1 MAETQ
6 RLLQKDIRTKRC
18 IEFSPSVEK
27 TSAQIHAAGQHR
39 RSLDFNVVDDHEKL
53 PVSHLYLQIFSI
65 AIHLK
70 RPLRYSIYIA
80 MYTCKIIPY
89 KYFVKTVIG

>member
-1 MAETQ
+1 
-6 RLLQKDIRTKRC
+6 
-18 IEFSPSVEK
+18 
-27 TSAQIHAAGQHR
+27 
-39 RSLDFNVVDDHEKL
+39 VVDDHEKL

-65 AIHLK
+65 SIHLK

-80 MYTCKIIPY
+80 MYTCKIILY